1 MYKNVLTNGGS
12 QMAIMKNNVL
22 KLKYVIHNII
32 MFTKIIMNVW
42 LNQLV
47 MDSSINTTNKFMDVL
62 INQIVMM
69 LSIIIMSN

>member
-1 MYKNVLTNGGS
+1 MYKSVLTNGGS
-12 QMAIMKNNVL
+12 QMAIMRNNVL
-22 KLKYVIHNII
+22 KLKYVIQKLI

-47 MDSSINTTNKFMDVL
+47 MDSSINTINKFMVVL

-69 LSIIIMSN
+69 LLIIIMSN